1 MNFYESI
8 HAAAE
13 KNPRLNDVHVF
24 LEEKETSLRSRFG
37 LWLNKSYPQIGKAQ
51 TESNLVYVPASDK
64 PLNLTRALDGK
75 IHYRQRTIQMQF
87 TVMQPKAMWE
97 TIRSE
102 LETAL
107 QGQWLK
113 FLFTEDPSW
122 TWTGLFDV
130 ELTPGEYQATAT
142 ITVTACPYKTSVTA
156 AAGSDWL
163 WDTFN
168 FETDT
173 IYDTSTE
180 VGRL

>member
-8 HAAAE
+8 HAAAA

-24 LEEKETSLRSRFG
+24 VGGEETSLRSRFG
-37 LWLNKSYPQIGKAQ
+37 LWLNKGSPTIGKAE
-51 TESNLVYVPASDK
+51 TESNLVYVPGSDK
-64 PLNLTRALDGK
+64 VLNLTRALDGK
-75 IHYRQRTIQMQF
+75 VHFKKRTITMEF
-87 TVMQPKAMWE
+87 TVLRPKKTWE
-97 TIRSE
+97 NVRSD

-107 QGQWLK
+107 QGQWLQ
-113 FLFTEDPSW
+113 FYFELDPSW
-122 TWTGLFDV
+122 IWTGFFDV
-130 ELTPGEYQATAT
+130 EFKPGDHSATVTITAT
-142 ITVTACPYKTSVTA
+142 CNPYKVSRTA
-156 AAGSDWL
+156 IAGTDWL